1 MLRGMGLAPAL
12 GSYAGRVLDAAE
24 RGLGRPLVA
33 AAVVGS
39 VANGDVAGEASDLDL
54 LLVVER
60 APDAATL
67 RGAGERLADLAAD
80 CPLRG
85 LELVVYRR
93 DVLARPRHP
102 LPYLLNVNGGR
113 AITRLVATGGD
124 PSFWFLLDVAAAREH
139 ALALTGP
146 PLRDLIAPVP
156 RPAVLRALRES
167 LDWHDRHGG
176 HGPDPVLN
184 ACRALHWLE
193 RGTWPSK
200 TAAGEWVAQQPGA
213 PAIVAAAL
221 ARRATGSDAD
231 LDAPAVG
238 SFLDPVRRAVEAAA
252 AAEQPSVRPSAPVR
266 PEQRDAGGSPG

>member
-1 MLRGMGLAPAL
+1 MRLAPAV
-12 GSYAGRVLDAAE
+12 GSYLDRVLAAAE

-33 AAVVGS
+33 GAVVGS

-60 APDAATL
+60 PPDAAAL

-113 AITRLVATGGD
+113 VIARLVSTGGD
-124 PSFWFLLDVAAAREH
+124 PGFWFLLDVAAAREH

-146 PLRDLIAPVP
+146 PLPELIGPVP
-156 RPAVLRALRES
+156 RPAVLAALRES

-193 RGTWPSK
+193 RGTWLSK
-200 TAAGEWVAQQPGA
+200 TAAGEWIAQQPGA
-213 PAIVAAAL
+213 PAIVGAAL
-221 ARRATGSDAD
+221 ARRREGSDAD
-231 LDAPAVG
+231 LDATGVG
-238 SFLDPVRRAVEAAA
+238 SFLAAVRLAVERADAG
-252 AAEQPSVRPSAPVR
+252 EQPSVPPAGRSNASSATHRPL
-266 PEQRDAGGSPG
+266 G